1 MPSSYSGKQHNLK
14 RKVYI
19 HSWGVPHLQDIPNC
33 ATTSKMARLSYLLLA
48 STSLLLNNVASTSA
62 LSSVLDLTP
71 DNFEKVAL
79 KSGKPGL
86 VEFFAPWCG
95 HCKNLAPI
103 YEELAADFSFASDKL
118 HISKVDADEHRE
130 LGKKFGVQGFPT
142 LKWFDG
148 KSDKPEE
155 YNGARDLESLSKFVT
170 EKTGVRPKGALK
182 VASNVQMLTDATF
195 AKAIGGENDVLVA
208 FTAPWCGH
216 CKALAPIW
224 EKLANDFQL
233 EPHVTIAKVD
243 ADAENSR
250 RTAELFDIRSYPT
263 IKFFPR
269 GSNDPVDYAGG
280 RSEEDF
286 VVYLNEKSGT
296 HRVVGGGLDRVAGTI
311 KVLDEIVAKY
321 VTGSEKSISRL
332 MREVKAASK
341 ELEGRYAPYYF
352 KVLGKLIENKGY
364 VAKELARLERIV
376 TKGGLAP
383 EKLDDLVS
391 RSNILR
397 RFTKEKEE
405 PKAKDEL

>member
-1 MPSSYSGKQHNLK
+1 
-14 RKVYI
+14 
-19 HSWGVPHLQDIPNC
+19 
-33 ATTSKMARLSYLLLA
+33 MARLSYLLLA

-195 AKAIGGENDVLVA
+195 AKAIGGENDVLIA

-296 HRVVGGGLDRVAGTI
+296 HRVVGGGLDREAGTI
-311 KVLDEIVAKY
+311 EVLDDIVAKY

-397 RFTKEKEE
+397 RFTTEKEE